1 MSTPW
6 PETDR
11 LSAFRDA
18 VVADFRAFLPDV
30 REIEAHFGPFDLDEL
45 KAFVVKAPAVRVSI
59 VGSAPAVPVSTREM
73 DVQLHC
79 AAYIVTRASARVP
92 ADVAALSLAEQ
103 LIGRLA
109 RRAFVGWCE
118 TPDKVK
124 LENHYSGK
132 LRETGGVA
140 LFSVDWH
147 QVVRVGSNVAAAR
160 AAAAAGAGAENLVE
174 VAVAI
179 NGGQTQP
186 LQPGD
191 EGW

>member
-1 MSTPW
+1 MST
-6 PETDR
+6 TDR
-11 LSAFRDA
+11 LSLFRDA

-59 VGSAPAVPVSTREM
+59 VGSAPAMLVSTREM

-79 AAYIVTRASARVP
+79 AAYIVTRSSARVA

-109 RRAFVGWCE
+109 RKAFVAWCE

-132 LRETGGVA
+132 LRDTGGVA

-147 QVVRVGSNVAAAR
+147 QVVRVGTNVAAAHV
-160 AAAAAGAGAENLVE
+160 AGAGAENLSDLTVIANDGE
-174 VAVAI
+174 P
-179 NGGQTQP
+179 QTFAS
-186 LQPGD
+186 GD
-191 EGW
+191 EEW